1 LIKENLIKEDT
12 AMIIKQLSVFLENK
26 SGRLTEVT
34 KAMADHHIN
43 ISAFSIAETADYGIL
58 RMIVNKP
65 EETEKMLKEAGFSV
79 HRTDVICLIVPHKP
93 GGLYRALQILSDS
106 NISVEY
112 MYAFAMADEASVVLR
127 IDNIPQAIKV
137 LQDHKLELKKASE
150 IYQL

>member
-1 LIKENLIKEDT
+1 
-12 AMIIKQLSVFLENK
+12 MIIKQLSVFLENK

-34 KAMADHHIN
+34 KAMADHDVN

-65 EETEKMLKEAGFSV
+65 EETEKMLKEHGFSV

-93 GGLYRALQILSDS
+93 GGLYRALQILSDN

-112 MYAFAMADEASVVLR
+112 MYAFAMADEASVVIR
-127 IDNIPQAIKV
+127 TDTIQQAIKV